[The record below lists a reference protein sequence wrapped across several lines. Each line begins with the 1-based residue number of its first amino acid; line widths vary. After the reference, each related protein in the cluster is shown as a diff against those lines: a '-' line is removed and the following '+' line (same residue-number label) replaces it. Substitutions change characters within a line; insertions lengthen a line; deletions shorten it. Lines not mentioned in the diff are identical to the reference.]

1 MNSESVSRLIAV
13 ARARRSAGAVSL
25 AFAVALVVAGGFAG
39 SAFGG
44 QEAEQESG
52 GLGPSDAVAQPIVIA
67 QDGGTV
73 PREIEPEYQ
82 PVPPKTPGPY
92 KDEEHDLYTTE
103 YLFGMTRG
111 VAGSTMVPALKVPLF
126 LFTIPLDIVFLPFE
140 AIGGFF

>member
-1 MNSESVSRLIAV
+1 MNSHSVSRSIAV
-13 ARARRSAGAVSL
+13 LMLVLAGLS
-25 AFAVALVVAGGFAG
+25 AG
-39 SAFGG
+39 SAA
-44 QEAEQESG
+44 AEQAPG
-52 GLGPSDAVAQPIVIA
+52 DFGPGDGISPPIVLA

-92 KDEEHDLYTTE
+92 NDQERDIYTTD

-126 LFTIPLDIVFLPFE
+126 LFTIPLDIIFLPFE
-140 AIGGFF
+140 AIGGFFG

>member
-1 MNSESVSRLIAV
+1 MNSQSVSRFVAV
-13 ARARRSAGAVSL
+13 LVLGVAGAW
-25 AFAVALVVAGGFAG
+25 AG
-39 SAFGG
+39 SAA
-44 QEAEQESG
+44 AEQEPG
-52 GLGPSDAVAQPIVIA
+52 GLGPSAAVSQPIVLA

-92 KDEEHDLYTTE
+92 NDEEHDLYTTD

-126 LFTIPLDIVFLPFE
+126 LFTIPLDLVFLPFE

>member
-1 MNSESVSRLIAV
+1 MNSQSVSRFVAV
-13 ARARRSAGAVSL
+13 LVLVIAGAW
-25 AFAVALVVAGGFAG
+25 AG
-39 SAFGG
+39 SAA
-44 QEAEQESG
+44 AEQEPG
-52 GLGPSDAVAQPIVIA
+52 GLGPSAAVSQPIVLA

-92 KDEEHDLYTTE
+92 NDEEHDLYTTD

-126 LFTIPLDIVFLPFE
+126 LFTIPLDLVFLPFE

>member
-1 MNSESVSRLIAV
+1 MNSHSVSRFVAVLI
-13 ARARRSAGAVSL
+13 
-25 AFAVALVVAGGFAG
+25 FVVAGAWAA
-39 SAFGG
+39 SAA
-44 QEAEQESG
+44 AEQEPG
-52 GLGPSDAVAQPIVIA
+52 DFGPGHAVIQPIVLA

-92 KDEEHDLYTTE
+92 NDEEHDLYTTD

-126 LFTIPLDIVFLPFE
+126 LFTIPLDIIFLPFE
-140 AIGGFF
+140 AIGGFFG